1 MYSRQKS
8 AERSYLN
15 DIERN
20 IGEVKVKQD
29 KNKTP
34 SKNNNQIVSEKSIL
48 LKRKYEEIENTNTIE
63 ISKNN
68 LIEDTRMSFN
78 EKEILNKMIT
88 DITSNIPII
97 NTITLVD
104 SNNDYEKL
112 VQL

>member
-1 MYSRQKS
+1 M
-8 AERSYLN
+8 
-15 DIERN
+15 
-20 IGEVKVKQD
+20 
-29 KNKTP
+29 
-34 SKNNNQIVSEKSIL
+34 SEKSIL

-78 EKEILNKMIT
+78 EKEILNKMIS